1 MRRLLVPLVV
11 GALAAGGSACGS
23 DDSSGGGASTT
34 VSSAATSDETTT
46 TTSPATTTSAAA
58 TTTTAEST
66 TATIPCEGAGG
77 ATDDVTSPM
86 PSGMMLL
93 TDLDAAP
100 LDACV
105 DSVALTFRPDVE
117 EAPGFTLGYEDGP
130 FSEAGSG
137 APIEVRGSAFLVL
150 RLEPAAIAD
159 LSIEFAPLTYEGPR
173 DFEPEG
179 TIHVVQVR
187 LYDAFEGVVGWVI
200 GLDSQQPFTVETG
213 TSPPSITIAI
223 G

>member
-46 TTSPATTTSAAA
+46 TTSPATTTPAAA
-58 TTTTAEST
+58 TTTAEST
-66 TATIPCEGAGG
+66 TTTVPCEGTGG
-77 ATDDVTSPM
+77 VTDDVTSPM

-93 TDLDAAP
+93 TDLHAAP
-100 LDACV
+100 LEACV
-105 DSVALTFRPDVE
+105 DSVALTFRPDVD

-137 APIEVRGSAFLVL
+137 APIEVRGNAFLVL

-159 LSIEFAPLTYEGPR
+159 LSIESVPLTYEGPR